1 MDIYQS
7 SSRWK
12 MILSIAG
19 MVIVLITMYYAYY
32 LAQRL
37 AIVEQNNVELFAISL
52 EVVAKPVILEGEDGI
67 LEGYNFSDAEIET
80 DQTFL
85 TKERDKIIKRGF
97 EPIKGPGGY
106 ASKIYYKNS
115 KLYTL
120 ITYFPLVQMLLLGS
134 FILLGYFLVNSTKR
148 AEQNRVWA
156 GMAKE
161 TAHQLGTPLSAIVA
175 WIEILKDR
183 AKDEDDMEIV
193 NELSKDVDRL
203 ELVADRFSKIGST
216 PSLEST
222 DMNVQ
227 VLKSVKYME
236 RRMPQKVSIDFE
248 PIKENSSVKINRH
261 LFDWVVENLIRNAL
275 DAMDGTGKIVAKLYE
290 DNNFICIDV
299 SDTGEGI
306 PAGKFKSVFQPGY
319 STKKRGWGLGLSLAK
334 RIIEEYHEGKIFI
347 KKSVINEGTTFT
359 IKLPKA

>member
-1 MDIYQS
+1 
-7 SSRWK
+7 
-12 MILSIAG
+12 
-19 MVIVLITMYYAYY
+19 MYYAYY

-52 EVVAKPVILEGEDGI
+52 EVVANESNQTTDTGLSLEIFERTNDIPVILEGEDGI

-261 LFDWVVENLIRNAL
+261 LFDWVVENLIRNAITTL
-275 DAMDGTGKIVAKLYE
+275 FVLTLVIQVK
-290 DNNFICIDV
+290 
-299 SDTGEGI
+299 
-306 PAGKFKSVFQPGY
+306 VFPQAN
-319 STKKRGWGLGLSLAK
+319 LSQYFSPDILLRK
-334 RIIEEYHEGKIFI
+334 EVGD
-347 KKSVINEGTTFT
+347 
-359 IKLPKA
+359 